1 MVDGKA
7 AKALKYPWKINQNH
21 SNVNKSTTKMKFLP
35 YLNVHEIQEARN
47 ICFCCI
53 VLDFTDLPLLNRI
66 VLEWFEN
73 LKRFWKQKADIGET
87 TLLIAS
93 SLT

>member
-1 MVDGKA
+1 
-7 AKALKYPWKINQNH
+7 
-21 SNVNKSTTKMKFLP
+21 MKFLP

-53 VLDFTDLPLLNRI
+53 DFTDLPLLNRI